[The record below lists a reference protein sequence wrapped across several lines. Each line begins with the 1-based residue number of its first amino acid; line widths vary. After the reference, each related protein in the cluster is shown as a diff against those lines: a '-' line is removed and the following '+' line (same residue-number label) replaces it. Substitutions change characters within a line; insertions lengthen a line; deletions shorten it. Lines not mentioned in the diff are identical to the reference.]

1 MNKSKRKKSMGKRIM
16 HGILFCVIAA
26 VCCFGL
32 ALGALCYA
40 QAHVEQSAGT
50 SDAII
55 VLGAQVYPSGELS
68 PQLALRMEAAWEA
81 YQKAPRLIVVCGGQ
95 GGNEPLP
102 EGEAMRDW
110 LLEKG
115 VPDDQVIAETGSM
128 NTRQNLQNAIA
139 LLPAARRVTIVTSD
153 YHLPRALQIAR
164 DLGLDADGIGSPC
177 KPEYWMKNH
186 AREVLAWGKYFLNK
200 ITGQ

>member
-1 MNKSKRKKSMGKRIM
+1 MNKRKKSIGKRIM

-40 QAHVEQSAGT
+40 QAHAEQSAGT
-50 SDAII
+50 SDALI
-55 VLGAQVYPSGELS
+55 VLGAQVYSSGELS
-68 PQLALRMEAAWEA
+68 PQLALRMEAAWAA
-81 YQKAPRLIVVCGGQ
+81 YQKYPRMIVVCGGQ

-102 EGEAMRDW
+102 EGEAMRAW

-115 VPDDQVIAETGSM
+115 VPNDQVIAETTSM
-128 NTRQNLQNAIA
+128 NTLQNLQNAIA
-139 LLPAARRVTIVTSD
+139 LLPASAQRITIVTSD

-164 DLGLDADGIGSPC
+164 DLGVEADGIGSPC

-186 AREVLAWGKYFLNK
+186 TREVLAWGKYFLNR